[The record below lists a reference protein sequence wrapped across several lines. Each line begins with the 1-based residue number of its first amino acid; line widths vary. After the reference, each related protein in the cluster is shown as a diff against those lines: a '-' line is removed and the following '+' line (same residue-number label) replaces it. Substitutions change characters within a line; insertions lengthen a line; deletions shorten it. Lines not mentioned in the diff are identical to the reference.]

1 MLHFEIRKG
10 NISLIGFERGGGD
23 TQAQNVFRN
32 QLHSVRANAANYI
45 SSLGTRIINHIRV
58 SLVSI

>member
-10 NISLIGFERGGGD
+10 NISLIGFERGGD